1 LRRLVLLSLLG
12 IAGAAIGTP
21 CRAASAEPVAAP
33 AAAEAKA
40 RYDEG
45 TLAYSLA
52 QWDRAIVAFTRAYQL
67 DPSPM
72 LLFNVAQSYWKK
84 GDNEQAL
91 LSYRRYLEADPRTEQ
106 RSRVEAR
113 IRELE
118 AVLAATTEAAAP
130 PAAAWAAP
138 AAARAEE
145 PRAGALPAV
154 DTETRTSITTPVYRR
169 GWFWAATGGLVLGA
183 AAVALVA
190 RAGGGMRWDCGGACP
205 LGTYPV
211 RDGSP

>member
-1 LRRLVLLSLLG
+1 VRRLVLLSSLVV
-12 IAGAAIGTP
+12 AGAAIWIP
-21 CRAASAEPVAAP
+21 CPVLAEAVPAPV
-33 AAAEAKA
+33 AAEAKA

-52 QWDRAIVAFTRAYQL
+52 QWDRAIAAFTRAFEL

-84 GDNEQAL
+84 GENEQAL
-91 LSYRRYLEADPRTEQ
+91 VFYRRYLEADPRTEQ

-118 AVLAATTEAAAP
+118 AVLAATAAP
-130 PAAAWAAP
+130 PAVALAAP
-138 AAARAEE
+138 PPARAEE
-145 PRAGALPAV
+145 RRAGVLPAA
-154 DTETRTSITTPVYRR
+154 DTETRTSVATPLYRR
-169 GWFWAATGGLVLGA
+169 GWFWAAVGGVVLGA
-183 AAVALVA
+183 VAVALVA
-190 RAGGGMRWDCGGACP
+190 RAGGGTRWDCGGACP

-211 RDGSP
+211 RDGAP